1 MAFKL
6 TMEEINEYKA
16 AFSLFDKESQ
26 GRISTDDVVFLMRSL
41 GQNFSNAEFDSIFSH
56 LDNTS
61 GFVEFHEFLELMAK
75 YRKTNENQDKLIKAF
90 KYFDRTNSGTIDFKE
105 LIHVL
110 SVVAENLSESEIE
123 ALKKISQVDENNRLN
138 YFELLKLMTTK

>member
-26 GRISTDDVVFLMRSL
+26 GRISTEDMVFLMRSL
-41 GQNFSNAEFDSIFSH
+41 GQNFSDAEFKDISKH
-56 LDNTS
+56 LDN
-61 GFVEFHEFLELMAK
+61 FVEFHEFLELMAK
-75 YRKTNENQDKLIKAF
+75 WRKTNENHDKLIKAF
-90 KYFDRTNSGTIDFKE
+90 KYFDRTNVGTIDFKE

-110 SVVAENLSESEIE
+110 SNVAESLTESEVE
-123 ALKKISQVDENNRLN
+123 ALKKIAQVDENGRLN
-138 YFELLKLMTTK
+138 YFELLKLMTMK